1 METFGK
7 IRIHRAIAA
16 GVGAFAGSQ
25 FDIFTGLI
33 FGVFWLIGEVIS
45 FTVFESETNDDNI
58 IQ

>member
-25 FDIFTGLI
+25 FDPFAGLM
-33 FGVFWLIGEVIS
+33 FGAAWMIGEVIS
-45 FTVFESETNDDNI
+45 FVITEVEEETS
-58 IQ
+58 